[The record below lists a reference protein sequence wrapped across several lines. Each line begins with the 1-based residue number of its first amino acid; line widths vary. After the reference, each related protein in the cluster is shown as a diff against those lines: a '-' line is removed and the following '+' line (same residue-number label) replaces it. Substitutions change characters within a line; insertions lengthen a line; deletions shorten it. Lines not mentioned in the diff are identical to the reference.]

1 MTSFDSSD
9 GNDKA
14 VDVPLQT
21 GKNLEHVPA
30 TTRRTAQEEL
40 VTVVHE
46 VLAGLEATNAAKT
59 NRSA

>member
-46 VLAGLEATNAAKT
+46 VLA
-59 NRSA
+59 